1 MTFWS
6 VHHLDLED
14 EVNKDIWARSAVLQ
28 ADVRA
33 RHGSAAAD
41 VVQARVGGLPW
52 VPDLVGRRWRDTGA
66 VHVIGSAYSPFID
79 GSSARGRAMGLDLYR
94 RSLTPAEFQRVF
106 VRDVVVG
113 DARYYEPLAN
123 LICGGVGDAER
134 FNLTDL
140 VRACFITAD
149 GGVGGDGAV
158 AADPELFME
167 YARAGW
173 SWTWRRFVE
182 SEATAI
188 VALGTVAEHGLLK
201 LLREQ
206 GSICACRGG
215 PKSVSLPVSGLSLS
229 THPKS
234 DFRHGC
240 RAAGGGRPRAR

>member
-94 RSLTPAEFQRVF
+94 RSLTPA
-106 VRDVVVG
+106 
-113 DARYYEPLAN
+113 
-123 LICGGVGDAER
+123 
-134 FNLTDL
+134 L